1 MKLKFGW
8 KFWMLIFILVFS
20 LIAIKPSFEKG
31 VLVKSVEF
39 NSSAYQSGLKAGE
52 IIKEFNGAHVT
63 GLDDYS
69 QLISGL
75 NLTGENR
82 VFIRTKS
89 AEYTFLSKGE
99 PAIVAADV
107 PRSNIKTGFD
117 LRGGSRA
124 LVKPEKQIT
133 DDELSNLIS
142 ITENRFNVYGLSD
155 VRVRPVRDLDGNKF
169 MLVEIAG
176 ATPEDLRELIGSQG
190 KFEAKIAEDVVFI
203 GGKRDITS
211 VCRFDPSCAGITEC
225 LSSAGQ
231 DVCNFQ
237 FSLYLS
243 EEAAK
248 RHAAITGNLS
258 TNLSNP
264 GYLSKKLDLYVDD
277 KLTDSLF
284 ISEDLKGVVTTQIAV
299 SGSGA
304 GLTREDAIKDA
315 QVNMNKLQT
324 ILITGSLPFKLEIE
338 KLDSVSPAIG
348 EQLTKNVLFVCL
360 LAFLAVAI
368 VIFIRYRQASL
379 VVPILFTM
387 FSEVL
392 IILGVASL
400 IKWNLDLASIAGIL
414 GAIGTGVDDQIVII
428 DEIKLGKIHGWKE
441 RMKRAFF
448 IILGAFA
455 TVFVAMLPL
464 AWAGAGLLKGFAITT
479 IIGITAGV
487 FITRPAFSDM
497 VKGVLRE

>member
-8 KFWMLIFILVFS
+8 KFWMLIIILVLS
-20 LIAIKPSFEKG
+20 LIAIRPSFENG
-31 VLVKSVEF
+31 VLVKGVEF

-52 IIKEFNGAHVT
+52 IIKEFNGNQVNS
-63 GLDDYS
+63 LSDYS
-69 QLISGL
+69 EAISSL
-75 NLTGENR
+75 NMTEMNR
-82 VFIRTKS
+82 ISIKTKTS
-89 AEYTFLSKGE
+89 NAEYTFFAKGE
-99 PAIVAADV
+99 PAIVAADI
-107 PRSNIKTGFD
+107 PKSNIRTGFD
-117 LRGGSRA
+117 LSGGSRA
-124 LVKPEKQIT
+124 LVKPEKEIT
-133 DDELSNLIS
+133 DDELANLIS

-155 VRVRPVRDLDGNKF
+155 VRVRPVKDLDGNKF

-190 KFEAKIAEDVVFI
+190 KFEAKIGSDVVFI

-211 VCRFDPSCAGITEC
+211 VCRFDPSCAGISEC
-225 LSSAGQ
+225 FSSAGQ

-237 FSLYLS
+237 FTLYLS

-248 RHAAITGNLS
+248 RHE
-258 TNLSNP
+258 
-264 GYLSKKLDLYVDD
+264 KLDLYVDD

-304 GLTREDAIKDA
+304 GLAREDAIKDA
-315 QVNMNKLQT
+315 QANMNKLQT

-338 KLDSVSPAIG
+338 KLDSVSPTIG
-348 EQLTKNVLFVCL
+348 EQLTSNIL
-360 LAFLAVAI
+360 LVTLLSFLAVAA
-368 VIFIRYRQASL
+368 VIFIRYRQISL
-379 VVPILFTM
+379 TMPILFTM
-387 FSEVL
+387 VSEV
-392 IILGVASL
+392 IITLGVASL

-441 RMKRAFF
+441 KMKRAFF

-464 AWAGAGLLKGFAITT
+464 SIGLE
-479 IIGITAGV
+479 
-487 FITRPAFSDM
+487 D
-497 VKGVLRE
+497 